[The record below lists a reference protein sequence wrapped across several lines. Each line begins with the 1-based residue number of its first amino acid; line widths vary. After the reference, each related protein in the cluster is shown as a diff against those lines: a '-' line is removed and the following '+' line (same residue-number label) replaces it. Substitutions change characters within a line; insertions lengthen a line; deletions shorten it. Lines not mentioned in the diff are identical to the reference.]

1 MKIKDGFIL
10 REVAGSHVVLP
21 VGKRA
26 EEFNGAIN
34 LSGSAVEIWKF
45 LEKDTTI
52 ELVVSGLKE
61 IYDIDEETL
70 KADATAFIGKLR
82 GAGLLDE

>member
-1 MKIKDGFIL
+1 MKIKDDFIL

-26 EEFNGAIN
+26 EEFNGVIN
-34 LSGSAVEIWKF
+34 LSGSAVEIWKL
-45 LEKDTTI
+45 LEKETTL
-52 ELVVSGLKE
+52 ELVVSELKK

-70 KADATAFIGKLR
+70 NADATTFIGKLR
-82 GAGLLDE
+82 EAGLLDE